1 MHNLPRNELTD
12 AVELLVEACHSA
24 SLNAGWWY
32 DLKIH
37 IDLREEACRGSR
49 FGKALVAEKLCLIHS
64 EVSEAMEGHRKDG
77 RREAPEFYAI
87 TVELADAASAS
98 STWPAPLACISATP
112 WSPRWPTTQRGK
124 TTSSKTG
131 PRPAAR
137 RIKHARSNRRDVLP
151 RSLCVGRRSHR

>member
-1 MHNLPRNELTD
+1 MPNLPRNELTD

-64 EVSEAMEGHRKDG
+64 EVSEAMEGHRKDMVD
-77 RREAPEFYAI
+77 EKLPEFDAI
-87 TVELADAASAS
+87 TVELADALIRIFDLGGALDLDLGGAIVEKM
-98 STWPAPLACISATP
+98 AYNAT
-112 WSPRWPTTQRGK
+112 REDHKLENRAKAGGK
-124 TTSSKTG
+124 
-131 PRPAAR
+131 AY
-137 RIKHARSNRRDVLP
+137 
-151 RSLCVGRRSHR
+151 